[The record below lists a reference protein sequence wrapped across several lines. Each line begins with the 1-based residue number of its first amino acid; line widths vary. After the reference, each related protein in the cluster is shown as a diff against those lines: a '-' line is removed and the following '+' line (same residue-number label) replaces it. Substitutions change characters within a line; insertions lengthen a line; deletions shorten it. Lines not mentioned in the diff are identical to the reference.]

1 MHLQQRVLGCPP
13 LEVPPQLPVLP
24 SSSAICIH
32 DLITPSQQFPEIGAI
47 ITASV
52 SLMKRWR
59 LREVKYFST
68 QPGLSDIKATS
79 DLCVTAWG
87 ASLLSTRCPPWWPH
101 LVFTNKAQTAGPL
114 LPGSVDILDW
124 IVLCGGGCP
133 PCVECS
139 VASLAST
146 R

>member
-1 MHLQQRVLGCPP
+1 MAELALELELKGSEFASAAEGFGVPP
-13 LEVPPQLPVLP
+13 SGGVPPQLLVLL

-68 QPGLSDIKATS
+68 QPGLPDIKATS
-79 DLCVTAWG
+79 D
-87 ASLLSTRCPPWWPH
+87 SLRYSLGCIS
-101 LVFTNKAQTAGPL
+101 AQR
-114 LPGSVDILDW
+114 SVPAL
-124 IVLCGGGCP
+124 
-133 PCVECS
+133 
-139 VASLAST
+139 VASLGLHQQGSDCRASPS
-146 R
+146 RLC